1 MMKVVPFKDVNVDE
15 EFVYLAKTYRKIVKP
30 NGKVGAIDIVSKL
43 IFPDCNHWTTCYVS
57 RSDTVSEITQTN
69 PNRTNFS
76 IVGNDGELY
85 NIISLTPS
93 QTRLLDWLDDNG
105 YLSDD
110 INIEKAPSIKVI
122 EV

>member
-1 MMKVVPFKDVNVDE
+1 MMKVIPFKDVNVDE
-15 EFVYLAKTYRKIVKP
+15 EFVYLTKTYRKIVKP

-43 IFPDCNHWTTCYVS
+43 IFPDCNHWTTCCVS

-122 EV
+122 EI

>member
-1 MMKVVPFKDVNVDE
+1 MMKVIPFKDVNVDE

>member
-1 MMKVVPFKDVNVDE
+1 MIIETTFNAME
-15 EFVYLAKTYRKIVKP
+15 LGTEFVYLGRKYKKITKP
-30 NGKVGAIDIVSKL
+30 NGKVGAIDLITQVIYPDCKHWTSCIVS
-43 IFPDCNHWTTCYVS
+43 IPDKK
-57 RSDTVSEITQTN
+57 DT

-105 YLSDD
+105 YLSDA

>member
-1 MMKVVPFKDVNVDE
+1 MIIETTFNAME
-15 EFVYLAKTYRKIVKP
+15 LGTEFVYLGRKYKKITKP
-30 NGKVGAIDIVSKL
+30 NGKVGAIDL
-43 IFPDCNHWTTCYVS
+43 ITQVIYPDCKHWTSCIVLVPDKK
-57 RSDTVSEITQTN
+57 DT